1 MQVDQLAAQFL
12 DVFGFHPALIVDESG
27 MKPEQFLDVIRF
39 HPALIHDES
48 DVKPDHIQKLSF
60 KLTHLYYNL

>member
-1 MQVDQLAAQFL
+1 MLRL
-12 DVFGFHPALIVDESG
+12 HPALVVDESG

-48 DVKPDHIQKLSF
+48 RMKPENIQKLSY
-60 KLTHLYYNL
+60 KLTHLY